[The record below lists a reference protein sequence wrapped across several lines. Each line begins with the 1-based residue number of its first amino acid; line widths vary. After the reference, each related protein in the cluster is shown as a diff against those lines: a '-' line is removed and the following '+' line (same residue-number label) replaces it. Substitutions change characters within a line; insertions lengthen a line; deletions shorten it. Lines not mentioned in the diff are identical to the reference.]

1 LYPLMNPARPIIIP
15 RLEDIMAGL
24 SSLADAANAEVRLKE
39 QDEEEEEEGE
49 GLRKL
54 GVANPRLMLLN
65 DSEQEQDRK
74 KGSPTSTT
82 KSRRRRRTRSRDLD
96 VDVATTA
103 SSSYPMNQSSTTDS
117 SSRSSPLEHMDKTS
131 SLSSLRSGA
140 TSLSPPPRRDN
151 SLNSLLREGRPHL
164 GRSSSETA
172 ATTAAAHIKSSTKGV
187 RFAADANGELIK
199 TIHEIPYLPPAPPP
213 LPLISSPAGRRGG
226 GSSSSNRGKKSKPSA
241 SPATTLQIPSAWN
254 QHQVLHLKQSSS
266 AAVHTTRPAFSED
279 SPPSRSKR
287 REKRFQA
294 DPGRDSAPMIMPRR
308 GMRQESEG
316 RENPTSSNNNN
327 TEGQQQQEQE
337 ADES

>member
-226 GSSSSNRGKKSKPSA
+226 GSSSSNR
-241 SPATTLQIPSAWN
+241 
-254 QHQVLHLKQSSS
+254 
-266 AAVHTTRPAFSED
+266 AVHTTRPAFSED